1 MKILIL
7 DDARTR
13 RNELADKLRKKRN
26 EVTPIYGSND
36 FIDAVEK
43 SKCDFLVLDVESWSR
58 GSPIY
63 ERFGIAKKLEKTPI
77 LFYNAP
83 ANFST
88 LGERSKH
95 PKDRVLAKPTE
106 ADAII
111 AALQ

>member
-26 EVTPIYGSND
+26 DVTSIYGSND

-43 SKCDFLVLDVESWSR
+43 SKCDFLVLDVESWRR
-58 GSPIY
+58 GKPIY

-77 LFYNAP
+77 LFCNAP
-83 ANFST
+83 VNFSS

-95 PKDRVLAKPTE
+95 PKDRVLATPTE
-106 ADAII
+106 ADAVI